1 MNPNLVLKVVAAATK
16 RVAAV
21 TAAAAVEAAAVTAAA
36 AVEAAA
42 AVTAAA
48 VVEEGVAAA
57 TAVAVVE
64 VVAAEEA
71 AEMAVAVDIIKIINL
86 PAGRLVLANYILNP
100 FQNWRGFFYYT
111 SPSFP
116 LLQRGR
122 LNIFFLFR
130 YCILLIIFKIIIK
143 VLIREACILLISI
156 FAKI

>member
-1 MNPNLVLKVVAAATK
+1 MNPNLVLKAVAAATK

-21 TAAAAVEAAAVTAAA
+21 TAAAAGEAAAGTAGA

-48 VVEEGVAAA
+48 VVEEAVAAA

-86 PAGRLVLANYILNP
+86 PAGRQVLANYILNP
-100 FQNWRGFFYYT
+100 FQLERIFYYT

>member
-1 MNPNLVLKVVAAATK
+1 MNPNLVLKAVAAATK

-21 TAAAAVEAAAVTAAA
+21 TAAAAGEAAAGAAGGA
-36 AVEAAA
+36 I
-42 AVTAAA
+42 TAAA
-48 VVEEGVAAA
+48 VVEEAVAAA

-86 PAGRLVLANYILNP
+86 PAGRQVLANYILNP
-100 FQNWRGFFYYT
+100 FQLERIFYYT